1 MDPRQ
6 NNADGRTCTD
16 ESIVE
21 MYHARNEQAI
31 AESARK
37 YGRYCH
43 AIAYGI
49 LNSDPDAEECV
60 NDTYLA
66 IWNAIPPARPDPL
79 APYVYRTGKNIAL
92 NRLRARN
99 TRKRGGY
106 VLSLEELA
114 GQVSAPAADR
124 EPGRGLNDW
133 LRTLSKQ
140 DRAIF
145 LRRHWFGDSVKDIAK
160 AAAMTEGAVSVRLHR
175 LKNQLKAYLTKEG
188 YYE

>member
-1 MDPRQ
+1 MEDRALIQ
-6 NNADGRTCTD
+6 MLFDRVEAVFEALSNRFGLRLTRTAMNIL
-16 ESIVE
+16 ESPE
-21 MYHARNEQAI
+21 
-31 AESARK
+31 
-37 YGRYCH
+37 
-43 AIAYGI
+43 
-49 LNSDPDAEECV
+49 DAEECV

-66 IWNAIPPARPDPL
+66 VWNAIPPAKPDPL

-92 NRLRARN
+92 NRLRAQK
-99 TRKRGGY
+99 TLKRSGY

-114 GQVSAPAADR
+114 GCVSTPAHDR
-124 EPGRGLNDW
+124 DLGRGLNDW

-160 AAAMTEGAVSVRLHR
+160 AAAMTESAVSVRLHR
-175 LKNQLKAYLTKEG
+175 LKNQLKGYLTREG

>member
-1 MDPRQ
+1 MEDKALLQMLFDRAEAVFEALAQ
-6 NNADGRTCTD
+6 RFGRRLTQT
-16 ESIVE
+16 
-21 MYHARNEQAI
+21 AKN
-31 AESARK
+31 
-37 YGRYCH
+37 
-43 AIAYGI
+43 I
-49 LNSDPDAEECV
+49 LNSDEDAEECV

-66 IWNAIPPARPDPL
+66 IWNAIPPAKPDPL

-92 NRLRARN
+92 NRLRAQ
-99 TRKRGGY
+99 TTQKRGGY

-114 GQVSAPAADR
+114 GQVSVPAPDR

>member
-1 MDPRQ
+1 MEDRALIQ
-6 NNADGRTCTD
+6 MLFDRIEAVFEALADRFGLRLTKTA
-16 ESIVE
+16 
-21 MYHARNEQAI
+21 MN
-31 AESARK
+31 
-37 YGRYCH
+37 
-43 AIAYGI
+43 I
-49 LNSDPDAEECV
+49 LDSREDAEECV

-99 TRKRGGY
+99 TQKRGGY

-114 GQVSAPAADR
+114 GQVSVPAADR

>member
-1 MDPRQ
+1 MEDRALIQ
-6 NNADGRTCTD
+6 MLFDRVEAVFEALAHRFGLRLTRTA
-16 ESIVE
+16 
-21 MYHARNEQAI
+21 MN
-31 AESARK
+31 
-37 YGRYCH
+37 
-43 AIAYGI
+43 I
-49 LNSDPDAEECV
+49 LENPEDAEECV

-66 IWNAIPPARPDPL
+66 VWNAIPPAKPDPL

-92 NRLRARN
+92 NRLRAQN
-99 TRKRGGY
+99 TLKRSGY

-114 GQVSAPAADR
+114 GCVSVPAHDR
-124 EPGRGLNDW
+124 DLGRGLNDW

-160 AAAMTEGAVSVRLHR
+160 AAAMTESAVSVRLHR
-175 LKNQLKAYLTKEG
+175 LKNQLKGYLTKEG